1 MWVNA
6 QFKNLWMARAK
17 DLRMR
22 QRKWPGD
29 RSLLSIT
36 ISVVFFF
43 LFRNNMHSLAFTWSD
58 NTMLIKNWFL
68 FPRSQWAIERA
79 SISEG
84 FRECCTMFVG
94 CTAGRLAAARVTA
107 RSQQMWAAAAAWAR
121 HLRLA
126 NPINNHHP
134 RSIRWHCVCAELE
147 GKLFKCHL
155 IVWLSLDTTN
165 KHKWKFNKQTNK
177 LL

>member
-1 MWVNA
+1 MPNLKIYEWPERRIWEWGNVNGPETDHYYP
-6 QFKNLWMARAK
+6 L
-17 DLRMR
+17 
-22 QRKWPGD
+22 P
-29 RSLLSIT
+29 SLLC
-36 ISVVFFF
+36 FFF

-68 FPRSQWAIERA
+68 FSRSQWAIERA

-165 KHKWKFNKQTNK
+165 KHRKFNKQTNK